1 MSKNDEL
8 TVSVVTPAGS
18 VYEGTASL
26 AICSTPEGKIGI
38 MPNRLP
44 LLTTLVIDE
53 VKIQQPDGSFENI
66 AISGGFLEFSN
77 NELSIVAPA
86 AERAEDIDVERAMS
100 ARDRAQKRIAEAK
113 SNKESVNDLERAEI
127 ALKRAI
133 NRLNISKG

>member
-18 VYEGTASL
+18 VYEGTTSL

-86 AERAEDIDVERAMS
+86 AERAMS

-113 SNKESVNDLERAEI
+113 SNKKSVNDLERCRNCFKACHQ
-127 ALKRAI
+127 
-133 NRLNISKG
+133 